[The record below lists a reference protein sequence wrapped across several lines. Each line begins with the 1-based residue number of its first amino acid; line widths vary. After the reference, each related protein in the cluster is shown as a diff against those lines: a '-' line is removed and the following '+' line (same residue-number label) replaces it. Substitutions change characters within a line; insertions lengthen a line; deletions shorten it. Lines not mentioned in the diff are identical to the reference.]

1 MKLTFLTIQNLKHLN
16 LLDRQQALDVP
27 VLGGQ
32 LLLHG
37 ERDQGGAIPR
47 VVLRHVRAV
56 GVPGGDVGVLP
67 VNLDKSDCQQI
78 VAKI

>member
-1 MKLTFLTIQNLKHLN
+1 MKREHFQANNFKHLN
-16 LLDRQQALDVP
+16 LLDRQQALHIP

-32 LLLHG
+32 LLFHG

-67 VNLDKSDCQQI
+67 VNLC
-78 VAKI
+78 V